1 MWQSVICVTVEEAF
15 IASVCGFLSIFSAM
29 AVVEMGLNTTTVGW
43 WNLLG
48 GKVSGKTSRQ
58 THLLI
63 HSGLRA
69 WERKKLL
76 FFSALKFGADGD
88 TSPILNDS
96 TSHQR
101 ISLQWGPQIR
111 LLSSDSRTKMR
122 SWQIRSPQ
130 WTGRKKKNGESES

>member
-15 IASVCGFLSIFSAM
+15 IVSLCGLLSFFLAM
-29 AVVEMGLNTTTVGW
+29 AVVETGLNTTTVGR

-58 THLLI
+58 IHLLI

-76 FFSALKFGADGD
+76 FFSALKSGADGA

-101 ISLQWGPQIR
+101 ASLQWGPQTR
-111 LLSSDSRTKMR
+111 LLSSDSRTKVR

-130 WTGRKKKNGESES
+130 WTGKKKKRGESES

>member
-15 IASVCGFLSIFSAM
+15 IASVCGLLSFFLAM
-29 AVVEMGLNTTTVGW
+29 AVVETGLNTTTVGR

-58 THLLI
+58 IHLLI

-76 FFSALKFGADGD
+76 FFSALKSGADGA

-101 ISLQWGPQIR
+101 ASLQWGPQTR
-111 LLSSDSRTKMR
+111 LLSSDSKTKVR

-130 WTGRKKKNGESES
+130 WTGKKKKRGESES